1 MNPLRRFARQLRK
14 WINVR
19 AVAKPNGKGKPQVE
33 LLEGRE
39 VPAVFGFRSFD
50 GTGNNVSHTDWG
62 SAGTDFIRLAA
73 AQYTDG
79 VSSPAGADRPSARLI
94 SNTLSDQTGVDLI
107 SDTGMSAMMY
117 AWGQFIDHDLDLTN
131 TQAGTSFPISVP
143 TGDPYFDPNSTG
155 TKTISMSRSVYD
167 PATGTTTPRQQVN
180 AITAWLDGSMVYG
193 SDAATAASLRTFSGG
208 QLKTSAGNLL
218 PMDAQGN
225 FLAGDIRVNE
235 NPELT
240 SLHTL
245 FMREHNRVAAQLA
258 RNNPRLSDE
267 QLFQQAREWVV
278 AEIQSI
284 TYNEWLPTLLGSNG
298 IRPYQG
304 YNPNVDPSISNEFS
318 TAAFRLGHSML
329 GDDIEFL
336 GNDGRPVRE
345 EVSLA
350 DAFFNPDLVKENGI
364 DSMLK
369 YLASDP
375 SSQIDLKVVDSVRNF
390 LFGAPGAGG
399 LDLVSLN
406 IQRGRDHGI
415 ANYNDT
421 RAAVGLA
428 RVTSFSEITPDVEV
442 QEKLRQLYGSVENI
456 DLWVGGLA
464 EAHTRGGNVG
474 PTFKAII
481 ADQFSRTRDADRFW
495 YQRIFWGNQLREL
508 ERTSLTDIIKR
519 NTSLTTVQDSAF
531 EFKASISGTFFV
543 DGNRDGKLNRGEPI
557 LANKQ
562 VELINTDTG
571 ESVAQTTTDAR
582 GKYSFDVEDGVRTGK
597 YQVREVLASGSTA
610 TAVTSQIVS
619 ITGGDLFVR
628 VDLAAVLPTSKVPQP
643 PSTMSPPPRGGDKQV
658 NIQTQQ
664 GHFSFSS
671 NGSQIRISGASQT
684 PAVFPDVDAPRP
696 PRG

>member
-1 MNPLRRFARQLRK
+1 
-14 WINVR
+14 
-19 AVAKPNGKGKPQVE
+19 
-33 LLEGRE
+33 
-39 VPAVFGFRSFD
+39 
-50 GTGNNVSHTDWG
+50 
-62 SAGTDFIRLAA
+62 
-73 AQYTDG
+73 
-79 VSSPAGADRPSARLI
+79 
-94 SNTLSDQTGVDLI
+94 
-107 SDTGMSAMMY
+107 
-117 AWGQFIDHDLDLTN
+117 
-131 TQAGTSFPISVP
+131 
-143 TGDPYFDPNSTG
+143 
-155 TKTISMSRSVYD
+155 MSRSVYD

-375 SSQIDLKVVDSVRNF
+375 SSEIDLKVVDSVRNF

-442 QEKLRQLYGSVENI
+442 QEKLRQLYGSVDNI

-628 VDLAAVLPTSKVPQP
+628 VDLAAVPPTSKVPQP
-643 PSTMSPPPRGGDKQV
+643 PSTMPPPPRGGDKQV
-658 NIQTQQ
+658 NIQTPQ

-684 PAVFPDVDAPRP
+684 PAVFPDVHAPRP
-696 PRG
+696 PRR